1 LFHRAKHALAA
12 AATILKVFGD
22 DQGLGYDIN
31 CAFEVTLRH
40 SSLKNEVVEKRLQCV
55 VDAFHCWAHKRAC
68 QLKYHPLYRSGF
80 GLEDLSTCERLFSS
94 LNGTARN
101 IRHSSAFRWMQ
112 SIDLHVQQVNDDRY
126 ASLGMF
132 ISACIGSISL
142 TDDTLG
148 DFLLQ
153 NYKQALK
160 VQHVHRLQL
169 DDFEASTSFTAADF
183 LRWHQEE
190 TTFLSVAKR
199 KEPEET
205 TLKVSYVEALE
216 KVYMIE

>member
-1 LFHRAKHALAA
+1 
-12 AATILKVFGD
+12 
-22 DQGLGYDIN
+22 
-31 CAFEVTLRH
+31 
-40 SSLKNEVVEKRLQCV
+40 
-55 VDAFHCWAHKRAC
+55 
-68 QLKYHPLYRSGF
+68 
-80 GLEDLSTCERLFSS
+80 
-94 LNGTARN
+94 
-101 IRHSSAFRWMQ
+101 
-112 SIDLHVQQVNDDRY
+112 
-126 ASLGMF
+126 MF

>member
-1 LFHRAKHALAA
+1 
-12 AATILKVFGD
+12 
-22 DQGLGYDIN
+22 
-31 CAFEVTLRH
+31 
-40 SSLKNEVVEKRLQCV
+40 
-55 VDAFHCWAHKRAC
+55 
-68 QLKYHPLYRSGF
+68 
-80 GLEDLSTCERLFSS
+80 
-94 LNGTARN
+94 
-101 IRHSSAFRWMQ
+101 MQ
-112 SIDLHVQQVNDDRY
+112 SIDLHVQQANDDRY

-132 ISACIGSISL
+132 ISAYLGGVWL

-160 VQHVHRLQL
+160 IQRVHRLQL

-190 TTFLSVAKR
+190 TAFLSAAKR
-199 KEPEET
+199 KEPAET

-216 KVYMIE
+216 KVFMTE